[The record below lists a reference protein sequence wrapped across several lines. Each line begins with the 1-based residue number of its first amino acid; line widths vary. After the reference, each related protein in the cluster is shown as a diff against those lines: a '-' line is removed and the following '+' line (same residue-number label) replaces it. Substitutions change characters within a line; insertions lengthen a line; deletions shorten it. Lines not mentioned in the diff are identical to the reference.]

1 MKKIAIQTL
10 LLSIFIFSCSDSD
23 NASKTTIEWLYSDEG
38 KSVGAIYKTKW
49 VNDQTLYLMDMRLPK
64 EDRNILKLDPESPE
78 KMNPLFDKQRL
89 VDNLM
94 SIINRDDTTMYLDW
108 PISFLSLIHI

>member
-1 MKKIAIQTL
+1 MKKITVQTL
-10 LLSIFIFSCSDSD
+10 FLSIFILSCSDSN
-23 NASKTTIEWLYSDEG
+23 NASKTTIDWLYSDEG

-64 EDRNILKLDPESPE
+64 EDRSILKLDPESPE
-78 KMNPLFDKQRL
+78 KMNSLFDKQRL

-94 SIINRDDTTMYLDW
+94 
-108 PISFLSLIHI
+108 LSLIHI